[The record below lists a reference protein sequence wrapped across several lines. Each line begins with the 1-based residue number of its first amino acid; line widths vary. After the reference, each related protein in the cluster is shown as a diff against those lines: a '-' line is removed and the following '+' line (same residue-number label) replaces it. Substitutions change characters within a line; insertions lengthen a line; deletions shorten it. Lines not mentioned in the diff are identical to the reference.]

1 MDDIDRKILDLIQGD
16 GRISAVK
23 LGEAVGLSP
32 APVTERL
39 RKLQQ
44 AGIIQGFQAR
54 LDPAAMGCPILAF
67 VQVLIERPEHEAAFL
82 AMVRDTQ
89 EILECHHV
97 TGEWSYLLK
106 IRAADM
112 AGLESLLARR
122 LKALPGIPRS
132 HTVIALSSAKDEA
145 ALPILC

>member
-1 MDDIDRKILDLIQGD
+1 MDEIDRKIIDLLQAD

-54 LDPAAMGCPILAF
+54 LNPVAMGCPVLAF

-82 AMVRDTQ
+82 AMVRATP

-112 AGLESLLARR
+112 AGLESLLVRCI
-122 LKALPGIPRS
+122 KGLPGIPRS